1 MKLNFFDS
9 SINVS
14 FLYIYFVYIFVYTT
28 VMVSNLSRQ
37 NENGESLRSAGI
49 KEFLMTY
56 QIDALVSI
64 NTAMNAYKY
73 TDIIKENLK
82 VIGLRIGLKQV
93 FILQ

>member
-64 NTAMNAYKY
+64 NTAMNAHKY

>member
-1 MKLNFFDS
+1 M
-9 SINVS
+9 
-14 FLYIYFVYIFVYTT
+14 YIYFVYIFVYTT

-64 NTAMNAYKY
+64 NIAMNAHKY

>member
-1 MKLNFFDS
+1 
-9 SINVS
+9 
-14 FLYIYFVYIFVYTT
+14 
-28 VMVSNLSRQ
+28 
-37 NENGESLRSAGI
+37 
-49 KEFLMTY
+49 MTY

>member
-1 MKLNFFDS
+1 
-9 SINVS
+9 
-14 FLYIYFVYIFVYTT
+14 
-28 VMVSNLSRQ
+28 MVSNLSRQ